1 MLIRPHFWGC
11 LAYLALLCTGCGS
24 SGGTNPFEVAGTV
37 TFNGQPVPAGVV
49 LFTPDGAK
57 GNHGATGFAKI
68 KAGKFDTRD
77 EGRGTV
83 GGPHVVAINGFDGV
97 PAPQA
102 ELPDGKPLFPDY
114 TVRVDLPKETTT
126 HDFNIP
132 TSPLPRSK

>member
-1 MLIRPHFWGC
+1 MMLIRWHSWRLFVC
-11 LAYLALLCTGCGS
+11 LALLCAGCGS
-24 SGGTNPFEVAGTV
+24 SDETNPFEVSGTV

-83 GGPHVVAINGFDGV
+83 GGAHVVTINGFDGN

-114 TVRVDLPKETTT
+114 TVHIDLPKETTT

-132 TSPLPRSK
+132 ASAK